1 MAEFDVDAMLARFRE
16 RADAVKDRPMPPVEG
31 DARRQFIEQA
41 EQDYTDYLL
50 IGKAAWAVEEAELV
64 LRIPL
69 AGG

>member
-1 MAEFDVDAMLARFRE
+1 MGEFDVDAMLARFRE
-16 RADAVKDRPMPPVEG
+16 RADAVKERPMPPVEG

-50 IGKAAWAVEEAELV
+50 IGKASWAVEGADLV